1 MTRWVL
7 ISSWPKWKQT
17 DKNKVWVIIRMEG
30 KGADQVSCS
39 PSHQLIKSIPTS
51 STKTATRKQ
60 TIPYAH
66 YSFLTHR
73 STLRQP
79 NSPLNTLPGFGKFGR
94 GRTRTMEGNKMSSLV
109 ERQSL
114 HTKSRP
120 TVSIWGAI
128 RDQLCFLGLQDPG
141 HVEIACNKLAFP
153 SDIKKSEFIESKFSR
168 GHFPP

>member
-1 MTRWVL
+1 
-7 ISSWPKWKQT
+7 
-17 DKNKVWVIIRMEG
+17 MEG

-109 ERQSL
+109 YTWGNRFTLKPAPQSQYGTSHNCL
-114 HTKSRP
+114 FWVP
-120 TVSIWGAI
+120 
-128 RDQLCFLGLQDPG
+128 QDPG
-141 HVEIACNKLAFP
+141 HALIAPISFAFS
-153 SDIKKSEFIESKFSR
+153 SDIRNKKRELVFFRASYFLFTDWKLYRWPWIFQAPGPAQLKD
-168 GHFPP
+168 

>member
-1 MTRWVL
+1 M
-7 ISSWPKWKQT
+7 ISSRPKWKQT

-66 YSFLTHR
+66 YSFLTQR
-73 STLRQP
+73 STLPQP

-153 SDIKKSEFIESKFSR
+153 SDIKKSEFIESKFSP

>member
-1 MTRWVL
+1 
-7 ISSWPKWKQT
+7 
-17 DKNKVWVIIRMEG
+17 MEG

-73 STLRQP
+73 STLCQP
-79 NSPLNTLPGFGKFGR
+79 NFPLNTTNTLPGFGKFGR

-153 SDIKKSEFIESKFSR
+153 SDIKKNRNLLRASLVGDIFRPSLESVSLKFSSSSLFSR
-168 GHFPP
+168 QQEH